1 MLFVK
6 REELKTGMRLARPIY
21 NKDGVLLYERN
32 SKLTSQGIE
41 SIKNFGLIGIFVL
54 EPAEPV
60 PPMTQADID
69 FERFQTMSV
78 FSIQEE
84 MEKILQTRRLN
95 KLPTITANIIK
106 NYGHLDKKINFVQNL
121 RSKEDYTF
129 KHSLNVAIL
138 CAMITHVLNM
148 KVDEQLDAVQ
158 AAIIHDIG
166 KMTVPKSISDKDV
179 LTDEEQ
185 QAVRAAEIQGFNFI
199 DIVFSSNPNIKR
211 ICSQAQKAIESVDTH
226 EDISAMKMVGGA
238 KVLAV
243 AETFDTMTAM
253 NVGRPP
259 ESEVAALKHLLENPQ
274 VYNSDIVSGLI
285 RSINILAPGVSV
297 ELNTGE
303 KALVLAANEQ
313 NILEPMILMF
323 HDNSIVDLS
332 DRDKYGD
339 LEIKDIMKT
348 MDNRHVMDMDMLKKQ
363 GIKVEE
369 PEYVEPVASV
379 PPVL

>member
-1 MLFVK
+1 MLFVN

-84 MEKILQTRRLN
+84 MEKILQSRRLN
-95 KLPTITANIIK
+95 KMPTITANIIK

-121 RSKEDYTF
+121 RSKEDYIF

-166 KMTVPKSISDKDV
+166 KMTVPKSISDKDA
-179 LTDEEQ
+179 LTNEEQ
-185 QAVRAAEIQGFNFI
+185 QAVRAAEIQGFNLV
-199 DIVFSSNPNIKR
+199 DIVYSSNPNIKR
-211 ICSQAQKAIESVDTH
+211 ICSQAQKALESLDTH
-226 EDISAMKMVGGA
+226 EDISSMKMVNGA
-238 KVLAV
+238 RVLAV
-243 AETFDTMTAM
+243 ANAFDTMTAM
-253 NVGRPP
+253 QVGRPP

-274 VYNSDIVSGLI
+274 VYDSKIVSGLI
-285 RSINILAPGVSV
+285 RSINILSPGVSV

-323 HDNSIVDLS
+323 RDNSIVDLS

-339 LEIKDIMKT
+339 MEIKDIMKT
-348 MDNRHVMDMDMLKKQ
+348 MDNRHVMDVDMLKKQ

-369 PEYVEPVASV
+369 PEYVEPV
-379 PPVL
+379 PVVQ

>member
-6 REELKTGMRLARPIY
+6 RDDLKTGMRLARPIY

-69 FERFQTMSV
+69 FERFQTMNV

-84 MEKILQTRRLN
+84 LEVILSTRRMN
-95 KLPTITANIIK
+95 KLPTIVANIIK

-121 RSKEDYTF
+121 RSTEDYTY

-148 KVDEQLDAVQ
+148 RVDEQLETVQ

-166 KMTVPKSISDKDV
+166 KMTVPKNIMDKDI
-179 LTDEEQ
+179 LSPEEQ
-185 QAVRAAEIQGFNFI
+185 EAIHNAQIQGFNII
-199 DIVFSSNPNIKR
+199 DIAFSASPNIKR
-211 ICSQAQKAIESVDTH
+211 ICSQAQKALDSLETG
-226 EDISAMKMVGGA
+226 EEYNAAKMVNGA

-243 AETFDTMTAM
+243 AEAFDTMTAM
-253 NVGRPP
+253 QVEKEP
-259 ESEVAALKHLLENPQ
+259 ESEVAALKHLLDNPQ
-274 VYNSDIVSGLI
+274 IYESNIVTGLI
-285 RSINILAPGVSV
+285 RSINILYPGVSV
-297 ELNTGE
+297 ELNTGD

-313 NILEPMILMF
+313 NILEPMVLMF
-323 HDNSIVDLS
+323 GDNSIVDLS
-332 DRDKYGD
+332 NRKMFGD

-348 MDNRHVMDMDMLKKQ
+348 MDNRHVMDMDLLKKQ

-369 PEYVEPVASV
+369 PEYVPPMPSV
-379 PPVL
+379 P